1 MIEID
6 GVSKVYKLYERP
18 GDRLKQAFTFGR
30 RLYREHWALHELSL
44 TINKGETFCIIGEN
58 GSGKSTLLKL
68 IAGILQPSTGSV
80 RVHGRL
86 TALLEL
92 GAGFNPE
99 FTGRQNL
106 FLNGALLGLTPA
118 QIEQSIPGILDF
130 AEIGF
135 YIDQPV
141 KTYSSGM
148 VVRLGFA
155 LAVQFAPDVL
165 VVDEALAVGD
175 IYFRH
180 RCMRKIHELRE
191 RGVTIVY
198 VTHEVSEIKELGHR
212 VLWLERGRV
221 RELGEAASIAHLYL
235 VALLDKDS
243 ERWRHRQAAILL
255 ERTVL
260 DVPPE
265 TISGL
270 APEVP
275 RYGDGRVELLGIEV
289 ADRDGRPLPAVT
301 TPADIVVRV
310 SLRARTAIEAPI
322 VGLLMRTDHGVDF
335 SGTNTARQNIPVAP
349 LMPEEVRTFDFH
361 LRLPEL
367 APGSYS
373 FTPAVADG
381 DPEEFRLCD
390 MAENAARL
398 TVRTGQKPV
407 TGCLHLPCVVKARR
421 GGGSNESCGSA
432 C

>member
-30 RLYREHWALHELSL
+30 RLYREHWALHELTL
-44 TINKGETFCIIGEN
+44 EIKKGETFCIIGEN

-68 IAGILQPSTGSV
+68 IAGILQPTTGSV

-130 AEIGF
+130 AEIGS

-155 LAVQFAPDVL
+155 LAVQLAPDVL
-165 VVDEALAVGD
+165 IVDEALAVGD

-180 RCMRKIHELRE
+180 RCMRKIHELRA

-198 VTHEVSEIKELGHR
+198 VTHEISEIKELGHR
-212 VLWLERGRV
+212 ALWLEGGRV
-221 RELGEAASIAHLYL
+221 RELGEVAGVAHRYL
-235 VALLDKDS
+235 AALLTKDS
-243 ERWRHRQAAILL
+243 ERSRRRQIASY
-255 ERTVL
+255 TQ
-260 DVPPE
+260 PHTPE
-265 TISGL
+265 T
-270 APEVP
+270 APEIVTGIPPDAP
-275 RYGDGRVELLGIEV
+275 RYGDGRAELLGIEITNPN
-289 ADRDGRPLPAVT
+289 GRPIEAVH
-301 TPADIVVRV
+301 TPAEIVVRFSV
-310 SLRARTAIEAPI
+310 RALESIPWPIAGCLLRTS
-322 VGLLMRTDHGVDF
+322 GGVDF
-335 SGTNTARQNIPVAP
+335 TGVNTAQLNIPIDPMMAD
-349 LMPEEVRTFDFH
+349 EVRTFDFH
-361 LRLPEL
+361 LKLPEL
-367 APGSYS
+367 AAGQYPL
-373 FTPAVADG
+373 TVALADG
-381 DPEEFRLCD
+381 DLTAYQTCD
-390 MAENAARL
+390 AAENVASLVVLA
-398 TVRTGQKPV
+398 GEKPV
-407 TGCLHLPCVVKARR
+407 YGYLHLPSAVKVRV
-421 GGGSNESCGSA
+421 
-432 C
+432 